1 MTEVASILNRCSLL
15 ESASDMIFL
24 VKSLDLADLDPSWLI
39 LLLTSI
45 VTLGREGLALDISQK
60 LLSYFNTLCL

>member
-24 VKSLDLADLDPSWLI
+24 VKSLDLDDLDPSWLI